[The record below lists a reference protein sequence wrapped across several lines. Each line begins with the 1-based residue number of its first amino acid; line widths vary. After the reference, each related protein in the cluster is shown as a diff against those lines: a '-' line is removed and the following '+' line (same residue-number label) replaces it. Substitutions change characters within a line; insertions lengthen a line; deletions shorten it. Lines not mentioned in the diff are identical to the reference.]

1 MKILYLTKTVV
12 GRHGYY
18 RNISLAK
25 GLVKMG
31 HEVSLIASSP
41 TSEGGV
47 DDDHGVSVI
56 TFPDKSSARIK
67 KGGLSFIDVLS
78 RMKFLKNRQFDV
90 VMVDSGF
97 RPVTGI
103 PGHWYSRRNNVPYV
117 CEWWDWLG
125 KGGLHDRKSRIYQKT
140 LGLLDN
146 IFEEKDKLY
155 ADGVVPLS
163 EKLKGRGL
171 KLGIPEDRMIILH
184 GGADLSLCEAADR
197 DCARDR
203 IGIPREANVVGFAGL
218 DGQEVQDLL
227 PFLEA
232 IPELKRQIPNFRWF
246 STGGAISP
254 ELRKKFGIGEEYI
267 EFGWVSYEDYRNCLA
282 SADVLLLFQEHNL
295 INEAR
300 WPNKLGDYL
309 AAGKPVL
316 ATPVGEVVSF
326 AGQYPNHGLCF
337 TEWMSDEVV
346 SSLVNLFADRS
357 RMTHIG
363 QLNRRIA
370 LKDFSWDNRA
380 FELSGF
386 LERIRGMG
394 RRKQS

>member
-31 HEVSLIASSP
+31 HEVALIASSP
-41 TSEGGV
+41 VAEGGV
-47 DDDHGVSVI
+47 QDDQGVSVI
-56 TFPDKSSARIK
+56 TFPDRSSARVK
-67 KGGLSFIDVLS
+67 KGGLSFIDVIN
-78 RMKFLKNRQFDV
+78 RMKYLRNSRFDV

-103 PGHWYSRRNNVPYV
+103 PGHWYARRNNIPYV

-125 KGGLHDRKSRIYQKT
+125 KGGLYDRKSRLYQMT

-146 IFEEKDKLY
+146 IFEEKDKVH
-155 ADGVVPLS
+155 ADAVVPLS
-163 EKLKGRGL
+163 KKLQERGR
-171 KLGIPEDRMIILH
+171 KLGIPDERMTILH
-184 GGADLSLCEAADR
+184 GGADLSLCDAPDR
-197 DCARDR
+197 ESARSR
-203 IGIPREANVVGFAGL
+203 MGIPLDANVVGFAGV

-232 IPELKRQIPNFRWF
+232 IPELKRRIPNFRWF
-246 STGGAISP
+246 STGGEISH
-254 ELRKKFGIGEEYI
+254 EMREKFGIGEEYI
-267 EFGWVSYEDYRNCLA
+267 EFGWVSYDEYRNCLA

-337 TEWMSDEVV
+337 TGWTSEEVV
-346 SSLVNLFADRS
+346 SSLESLFGDHV
-357 RMTHIG
+357 RMKEMG
-363 QLNRRIA
+363 RLNREIA
-370 LKDFSWDNRA
+370 LKDFSWEKRA
-380 FELSGF
+380 AVLSDF
-386 LERIRGMG
+386 LEHIRGIG
-394 RRKQS
+394 KD